1 MRSFFKRKSITKIGL
16 FYTPKGHYKL
26 LQYICSDNQCVDRM
40 DYKLFDAQKTCFPS
54 FGVRNSVYFC
64 AHELHSAKDGTK
76 NIVKMEKKKLYRS
89 MTDKKL
95 CGVCGGIA
103 EYFEIDPTLV
113 RLLWVCA
120 SLFSA
125 CFPGLLAYI
134 ICAIVVPQQN
144 QLPNP

>member
-1 MRSFFKRKSITKIGL
+1 M
-16 FYTPKGHYKL
+16 
-26 LQYICSDNQCVDRM
+26 
-40 DYKLFDAQKTCFPS
+40 
-54 FGVRNSVYFC
+54 YFC

-76 NIVKMEKKKLYRS
+76 NIVKMEKKKLYLS

-103 EYFEIDPTLV
+103 EYFDIDPTLV

-120 SLFSA
+120 SLFSG

>member
-1 MRSFFKRKSITKIGL
+1 M
-16 FYTPKGHYKL
+16 
-26 LQYICSDNQCVDRM
+26 
-40 DYKLFDAQKTCFPS
+40 
-54 FGVRNSVYFC
+54 YFC
-64 AHELHSAKDGTK
+64 AHEIHSAKDGTK

-103 EYFEIDPTLV
+103 EYFDIDPTLV

-134 ICAIVVPQQN
+134 ICALVVPQQY